1 MIKEWATVVSWQ
13 NGQALLKCDVKTSCN
28 GCASRAGCG
37 TRVLNKLGPQTE
49 HLLTVQSEK
58 PLMVGQKV
66 ELGIAE
72 KSLLGS
78 ALLVYMSPLAGL
90 FVMGG
95 LFQWFFATDIAAMA
109 GALLGGVGGFMLARI
124 YSQRLSQRDNWQP
137 VILNVALGPD
147 SLRVETPT
155 SSFKNS

>member
-13 NGQALLKCDVKTSCN
+13 NGEALLKCDVKTSCN
-28 GCASRAGCG
+28 SCASRAGCG

-49 HLLTVQSEK
+49 HLLTVPSEK
-58 PLMVGQKV
+58 PLLAGQKV

-78 ALLVYMSPLAGL
+78 ALLVYMSPLLGL
-90 FVMGG
+90 FVIGG
-95 LFQWFFATDIAAMA
+95 LFQWLFETDIAAMI
-109 GALLGGVGGFMLARI
+109 GALFGGVGGFIFARFF
-124 YSQRLSQRDNWQP
+124 SHRLSQRDNWQP

-147 SLRVETPT
+147 ALRVEASESPLKT
-155 SSFKNS
+155 S

>member
-1 MIKEWATVVSWQ
+1 MIREWATVVSWQ
-13 NGQALLKCDVKTSCN
+13 NGEAVLKCDVKSSCSS
-28 GCASRAGCG
+28 CASRSGCG

-49 HLLTVQSEK
+49 HLLSLPSVT
-58 PLMVGQKV
+58 PLVPGQKV

-90 FVMGG
+90 FIGG
-95 LFQWFFATDIAAMA
+95 ALFQWAFGTDIAAMF
-109 GALLGGVGGFMLARI
+109 GALAGGVSGFAAARFF
-124 YSQRLSQRDNWQP
+124 SRRLSQQQAWQP

-147 SLRVETPT
+147 TLRVDT
-155 SSFKNS
+155 SVSSVTHQ